1 MNVTLVYNK
10 EINRLD
16 GVIKNLKERK
26 LKLPLM
32 ANHIDSDIKK
42 IEAKRDELKLDLEKE
57 SNMTDAYIENVLK
70 RHNSTRFKL

>member
-1 MNVTLVYNK
+1 MNVTLEYTK
-10 EINRLD
+10 EIKRLE
-16 GVIKNLKERK
+16 GVIENLKERK

-32 ANHIDSDIKK
+32 AEHIDINIKK

-70 RHNSTRFKL
+70 RHNSVKFKF